1 MQMKVAHRYCVKVR
15 KEADMTVRE
24 RFCEKVNT
32 EYTDFRERMLQREKA
47 EIYAAAYR
55 IDVWKNLCKILCRLS
70 EQYPEE
76 VLEKLLPQPN
86 LMECLYE
93 CWLKIED
100 SAYEELVQLV
110 EKEIEEF
117 E

>member
-1 MQMKVAHRYCVKVR
+1 
-15 KEADMTVRE
+15 MTVRE
-24 RFCEKVNT
+24 KFSEKISV

-55 IDVWKNLCKILCRLS
+55 IDVWKNLCKILCRIS
-70 EQYPEE
+70 EQYPEA
-76 VLEKLLPQPN
+76 VLEKLLTQPN

-93 CWLKIED
+93 RWLKIED
-100 SAYEELVQLV
+100 SAYEELVQFV
-110 EKEIEEF
+110 EKEIEEL